1 MNPLRRVYLIDTT
14 LRDGEQAAGVAFDPA
29 DKLRIARLLDAA
41 GIDEIEAGIPAM
53 GGNEA
58 SSVASIATAGL
69 RARVTAW
76 NRALPA
82 DIDASVACGVTA
94 VAMALPVSDRQITAK
109 LVCSRNDVLRRLREA
124 IDHAKQKGLYVSVGA
139 EDASRADR
147 SFLLDFAYAAEEAG
161 ANRIRFCDTVGI
173 LDPFS
178 TTEAVA
184 ALVSALSI
192 PVAAHTHDDF
202 GLATAN
208 ALAAVRAGA
217 SFVDVTVNGIGERAG
232 NAALEEVAMGV
243 ARFLG
248 LSVGIDTSRLTSLS
262 RAIAGISR
270 QPLPPWKAVVGKNTF
285 RHEAGIHADGV
296 LKDPATYEP
305 FTPESV
311 GGARRIVLGKHSGR
325 RAVLHVLRTMGF
337 EATPSEAEELVL
349 RLRGLKLPTPGA
361 CAVEAEVVRLLEDI
375 RKTRRSA

>member
-1 MNPLRRVYLIDTT
+1 MTGSRRVFLIDTT
-14 LRDGEQAAGVAFDPA
+14 LRDGEQAAGLSFDR
-29 DKLRIARLLDAA
+29 KEKVRIAQLLDDA

-53 GGNEA
+53 GGEEA
-58 SSVASIATAGL
+58 ASVAAIVDAGL

-82 DIDASVACGVTA
+82 DIDASAACGVKA

-109 LVCSRNDVLRRLREA
+109 LVCSRADVLRKLREA

-147 SFLLDFAYAAEEAG
+147 SFLLEFARTAQSAG
-161 ANRIRFCDTVGI
+161 ADRIRFCDTVGI

-178 TTEAVA
+178 TIEPVS
-184 ALVSALSI
+184 ALVSELSI
-192 PVAAHTHDDF
+192 PVAAHMHDDF

-208 ALAAVRAGA
+208 AIAAVRAGA

-243 ARFLG
+243 TRLLG
-248 LSVGIDTSRLTSLS
+248 LSVGVDASKLTGLS
-262 RAIAGISR
+262 RVLAGISR
-270 QPLPPWKAVVGKNTF
+270 QPVPPWKAVVGENAF

-296 LKDPATYEP
+296 LKDPETYEP
-305 FTPESV
+305 FPPETV

-325 RAVLHVLRTMGF
+325 RAVLHVLRTLGID
-337 EATPSEAEELVL
+337 ATPSEAAELVV
-349 RLRGLKLPTPGA
+349 RLRDLKLPDRGT
-361 CAVEAEVVRLLEDI
+361 CAVEDEVTRLLARI
-375 RKTRRSA
+375 REA

>member
-1 MNPLRRVYLIDTT
+1 MTALRRVFLIDTT

-29 DKLRIARLLDAA
+29 EKLRIARLLDAA

-53 GGNEA
+53 GGDEA
-58 SSVASIATAGL
+58 ASVAAIAADGL

-82 DIDASVACGVTA
+82 DIDASVSCGVTA

-109 LVCSRNDVLRRLREA
+109 LVCSRTDVLRRLREA
-124 IDHAKQKGLYVSVGA
+124 VDHAKQKGLYVSVGA

-147 SFLLDFAYAAEEAG
+147 SFLLVFAHAAEEAG
-161 ANRIRFCDTVGI
+161 ADRLRFCDTVGV

-184 ALVSALSI
+184 ALVTALSI
-192 PVAAHTHDDF
+192 PIAAHMHDDF

-248 LSVGIDTSRLTSLS
+248 LSAGIDTSKLTSLS
-262 RAIAGISR
+262 RAFTGISR
-270 QPLPPWKAVVGKNTF
+270 QPLPPWKAVVGKNAF

-296 LKDPATYEP
+296 LKDPATYEA

-325 RAVLHVLRTMGF
+325 RAVLHVLRTMGV
-337 EATPSEAEELVL
+337 EATPSEAEELVA
-349 RLRGLKLPTPGA
+349 RLRNLKLPDPGA
-361 CAVEAEVVRLLEDI
+361 CAVETEVARLLTEI
-375 RKTRRSA
+375 RTTRRFT